1 MLLGVPKDLATSTTR
16 VLKHSPTVL
25 IRGSAVE
32 IVHLIREATH
42 KGVDR

>member
-1 MLLGVPKDLATSTTR
+1 MLLGVPKDLASSSTR
-16 VLKHSPTVL
+16 NLKHSHVL

-32 IVHLIREATH
+32 IVHSIRKVTH